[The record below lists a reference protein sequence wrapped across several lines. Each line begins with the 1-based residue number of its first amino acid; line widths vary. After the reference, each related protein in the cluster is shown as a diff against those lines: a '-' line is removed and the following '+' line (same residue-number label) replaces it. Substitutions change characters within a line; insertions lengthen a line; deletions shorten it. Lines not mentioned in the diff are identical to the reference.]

1 MIINSPQISQV
12 SKHFQIL
19 AKFVMVQNPM
29 QPLFHAV
36 IILLAF
42 LVLKGA
48 SVVQFVE
55 FSLMI
60 LLNFINNEFKIYYF
74 YLIISLNWI
83 YPMMRK
89 PMYERECNVCSGK
102 KANGSAAFIIFAFS
116 WLEHFTTYHI
126 TKPLHNWFCG

>member
-1 MIINSPQISQV
+1 MYNKQTNSLLMIINSPQISQV
-12 SKHFQIL
+12 SKHLQIL

-42 LVLKGA
+42 LALKGA

-60 LLNFINNEFKIYYF
+60 LSNFINNE
-74 YLIISLNWI
+74 LLNL
-83 YPMMRK
+83 
-89 PMYERECNVCSGK
+89 N
-102 KANGSAAFIIFAFS
+102 
-116 WLEHFTTYHI
+116 
-126 TKPLHNWFCG
+126 